1 MKYQVVDDRLGKV
14 VTEFA
19 TREEAKMY
27 ILKNVKYY
35 SMNSESRTYFN
46 LRTTIGR

>member
-1 MKYQVVDDRLGKV
+1 MKYQAVDDRSGKV
-14 VTEFA
+14 VAEFA

-35 SMNSESRTYFN
+35 SMDVKSRTYFN
-46 LRTTIGR
+46 LRTTRG